1 MGNSPRGS
9 RYRALR
15 AVAGILAGV
24 AAACTARMP
33 TVAAQDFY
41 AGKRLTIL
49 VNYDAGGP
57 TDIEARLIAR
67 HIVKHIPGGPAVI
80 VQNMGGA
87 GGIIGAK
94 YLGEKA
100 ARDGSMVGYF
110 TAAAQHAAFA
120 PEKFPVDFR
129 SYDFIAYMPNGRIH
143 FMRTEVEPGIKTAAD
158 VMKAKGVVAGGLTA
172 DSPKD
177 LAMRMVLDMLGVPHK
192 YVTGY
197 NSSAQATLAFQRGE
211 LNFFS
216 DSPSAYL
223 SKIEPVMVRKGEVIP
238 ICFDPI
244 FRAGEYVVPKQIK
257 PLGIASC
264 VDMITSI
271 KGGMPAGAMTDA
283 YIALLSFAGTMYRT
297 LTLPPNSP
305 REAVAALRLAMQH
318 LDADKDYI
326 DEAQRT
332 IGEVPDTITG
342 GDINGDAQRLLTI
355 DPAVRTFINE
365 YARKTERR

>member
-1 MGNSPRGS
+1 M
-9 RYRALR
+9 AK
-15 AVAGILAGV
+15 
-24 AAACTARMP
+24 TARGWA
-33 TVAAQDFY
+33 TLALAAVSWTQPSAVNAQSEFF

-57 TDIEARLIAR
+57 TDFEARLIAR
-67 HIVKHIPGGPAVI
+67 HIARHIPSQPAVI

-100 ARDGSMVGYF
+100 PRDGTMVGYF
-110 TAAAQHAAFA
+110 TAAAQHAAFS

-129 SYDFIAYMPNGRIH
+129 TYDFIAYMPNGRIH
-143 FMRTEVEPGIKTAAD
+143 FMRTDLKPGIKQARD
-158 VMKAKGVVAGGLTA
+158 VMKAEGVVAGGLTS

-197 NSSAQATLAFQRGE
+197 NSSSHATLAFQRGE
-211 LNFFS
+211 LNFYS

-223 SKIEPVMVRKGEVIP
+223 TKIEPSMVRKGEVLP
-238 ICFDPI
+238 VCFDPI
-244 FRAGEYVVPKQIK
+244 FRGGQYVVPAQIK
-257 PLGIASC
+257 PLGIQSC
-264 VDMITSI
+264 PDMIRDV
-271 KGGMPAGAMTDA
+271 KGAMPETDIAKA

-305 REAVAALRLAMQH
+305 KEAVAALRVAMKRLAE
-318 LDADKDYI
+318 DKDFI
-326 DEAQRT
+326 EEAQRT
-332 IGEVPDTITG
+332 IGEAPEYITG
-342 GDINGDAQRLLTI
+342 DDANDDAKRLLTI
-355 DPAVRTFINE
+355 EPSIRAFIVD
-365 YARKTERR
+365 YARKTERK

>member
-1 MGNSPRGS
+1 MARNPSARMAS
-9 RYRALR
+9 
-15 AVAGILAGV
+15 
-24 AAACTARMP
+24 AAAA
-33 TVAAQDFY
+33 VFLAAVSMTLPSPADAQTEFY

-57 TDIEARLIAR
+57 TDFEARLIAR
-67 HIVKHIPGGPAVI
+67 HIGRHIPGQPGVI

-129 SYDFIAYMPNGRIH
+129 TYDFVAYMPNGRIH
-143 FMRTEVEPGIKTAAD
+143 FMRTDVKPGIKTARD
-158 VMKAKGVVAGGLTA
+158 VLNAQGVVAGGLTA
-172 DSPKD
+172 ESPKD

-211 LNFFS
+211 LNFYS

-223 SKIEPVMVRKGEVIP
+223 TKIEPAMVRKGEVIP

-244 FRAGEYVVPKQIK
+244 FRAGQYVVPAQIK
-257 PLGIASC
+257 PLGIQSC
-264 VDMITSI
+264 PDMIRDA
-271 KGGMPAGAMTDA
+271 KGAMPDNEMAKA

-297 LTLPPNSP
+297 FTLPPNSP
-305 REAVAALRLAMQH
+305 KGSVTALRTAMQR
-318 LDADKDYI
+318 LAQDKDFI
-326 DEAQRT
+326 EEAQRT
-332 IGEVPDTITG
+332 IGEAPEYITG
-342 GDINGDAQRLLTI
+342 DDANDDAKRLLTV
-355 DPAVRTFINE
+355 DPRIKAFIVD